1 MALLDIDGLLA
12 GYKGLTVVRGIDIAV
27 EPGEI
32 VALLGANG
40 AGKSTT
46 LLTVSGLAEQHGG
59 SIEFDGHDLQ
69 PLSAA
74 ARTRSGIGH
83 VTEDRALFQ
92 KLTVRENIRLGGHGD
107 TSALGDVLTLMPA
120 LEPLLDRTA
129 GSLSGGEQQMLALAR
144 SLAAKP
150 RLLMVDELSLG
161 LAPLI
166 VKRLLG
172 DLRQLADDGLGILV
186 VEQHVEQ
193 VLRVADRVVVLAR
206 GRISFEGVPSDL
218 AGRRDRLAAAYLGA
232 GRDDGRDD
240 GRGAGRGDGRGDGH
254 SDVRGGDPDNDRV
267 GETSAQ

>member
-12 GYKGLTVVRGIDIAV
+12 GYKGLTVVRGIDLHV

-46 LLTVSGLAEQHGG
+46 LLTVSGLAERHGG
-59 SIEFDGHDLQ
+59 SIHFDGTDIESH
-69 PLSAA
+69 SAA
-74 ARTRSGIGH
+74 TRARAGIGH

-92 KLTVRENIRLGGHGD
+92 KLTVQENIRLGGHGD
-107 TSALGDVLTLMPA
+107 MSSLDDVLALMPA
-120 LEPLLDRTA
+120 LEPLLSRTA

-144 SLAAKP
+144 ALIANP
-150 RLLMVDELSLG
+150 LLLMVDELSLG

-166 VKRLLG
+166 VKSLLAN
-172 DLRQLADDGLGILV
+172 LRQLADSGLGVLV

-206 GRISFEGVPSDL
+206 GRISFEGVPGDL
-218 AGRRDRLAAAYLGA
+218 VGRRDRLAAAYLGSSDA
-232 GRDDGRDD
+232 TDTEPNV
-240 GRGAGRGDGRGDGH
+240 RGA
-254 SDVRGGDPDNDRV
+254 
-267 GETSAQ
+267 TT